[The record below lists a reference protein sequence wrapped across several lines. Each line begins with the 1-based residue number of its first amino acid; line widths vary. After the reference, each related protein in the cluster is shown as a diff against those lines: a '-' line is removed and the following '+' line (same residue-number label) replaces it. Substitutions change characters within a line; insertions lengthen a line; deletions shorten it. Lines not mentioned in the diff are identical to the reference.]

1 MAYEGNEVRVH
12 DNNDQL
18 LNKLY
23 LRLNED
29 RRILKED
36 GFMVN
41 SDFLV
46 SPKQLF
52 HHQNSVLK
60 NCLPDNCPH
69 SS

>member
-1 MAYEGNEVRVH
+1 MAFEGNEVRVH

-36 GFMVN
+36 GLMAN
-41 SDFLV
+41 NDFLV
-46 SPKQLF
+46 RRIFTNL
-52 HHQNSVLK
+52 
-60 NCLPDNCPH
+60 C
-69 SS
+69 

>member
-1 MAYEGNEVRVH
+1 MLIRLLLGAMAYEGNEVRVH

-46 SPKQLF
+46 SLLTK
-52 HHQNSVLK
+52 
-60 NCLPDNCPH
+60 
-69 SS
+69 